1 MIGARRHRPGR
12 APLLLAAGC
21 AVLVGIVYVELDSP
35 DIEPPAKAAVAAAQE
50 AAKPPVQDPSFTM
63 PPLRSFAGVL
73 SRPLFSETRRPPL
86 QPVAAADTRAAA
98 FTLVG
103 TILSAQERHA
113 LVEHGQPPRL
123 ERISEGQDVD
133 GWTVEQIL
141 ADRVVF
147 GRADARIEIKAKD
160 SSLRPVPSRRGA
172 ASVTPVS
179 PVPVPDPANFGV
191 QLGAGQGGG

>member
-1 MIGARRHRPGR
+1 VIGSRRHRPGR
-12 APLLLAAGC
+12 TPLLLAAAC
-21 AVLVGIVYVELDSP
+21 AVLVGVVYIELDAP
-35 DIEPPAKAAVAAAQE
+35 EIEPPAKAAGAAAQE
-50 AAKPPVQDPSFTM
+50 PEKLLVQDASFSM

-113 LVEHGQPPRL
+113 LVEHGQPPHL
-123 ERISEGQDVD
+123 ERISEGQDID

-141 ADRVVF
+141 PDRVVF

-160 SSLRPVPSRRGA
+160 SSLRPVPPRRAAGA
-172 ASVTPVS
+172 APVT
-179 PVPVPDPANFGV
+179 PVPDPANFGV
-191 QLGAGQGGG
+191 QLGAAPGGG

>member
-1 MIGARRHRPGR
+1 MIGARRHRPAR
-12 APLLLAAGC
+12 TPLLLAAGC
-21 AVLVGIVYVELDSP
+21 AVLVGLVYVELDAP

-50 AAKPPVQDPSFTM
+50 PEKRPVSDPSFSM

-86 QPVAAADTRAAA
+86 QPVAGADTRAAT

-123 ERISEGQDVD
+123 ERISEGQDID

-147 GRADARIEIKAKD
+147 SRADARIEVKAKD
-160 SSLRPVPSRRGA
+160 SSLRTVSSRRSA
-172 ASVTPVS
+172 APATPVT
-179 PVPVPDPANFGV
+179 PVPDPTNFGV
-191 QLGAGQGGG
+191 QLGASPGG